1 MAYNRKEEH
10 LAVVKQPREI
20 SNSLL
25 ETIDYIASA
34 RDAELLFDKTV
45 IAEII
50 SLNNADTG
58 EYFVEYQRG
67 KFRAYTPSNLSY
79 VYPKG
84 TNVYVKIPGGDF
96 TQKKIIEG
104 KVSATSYSEEEYAN
118 LSQQIIDMGE
128 IYTDSAEY
136 GILAYAPASS
146 EYYEKV
152 IYENDNLED
161 DLVFSSLLANYP
173 NIMISADFKT
183 QFYGTTVAGNYGL
196 KIEFQEKETGIT
208 YIRRLDITNF
218 SGSIYDYEIYSPQYA
233 IYNLSNYNIQGIKKI
248 TFFQER
254 FLRYDTVFNIYNEP
268 IKIYDTDPNIF
279 VQNIRINF
287 VDIQDSTKDL
297 YYVGIS
303 APQGLSLI
311 KDSDE
316 INLKGVLYYAG
327 KDIMDQKSCECY
339 WYKQNPS
346 ILSGNEGY
354 DKRAGAGWELIKGND
369 FNNLTIT
376 GKDVYQQMRYKLVV
390 VYNST
395 ITLSKD
401 VRVIKYYN
409 ERFTIIRKDVSNTEV
424 KLTIVDAQE
433 KVNEADWYVD
443 LLDGSYL
450 SLAAGTAEI
459 NISQYLDYGN
469 IIFYSISHLDNGDYV
484 PCEYQINTYIQN
496 APVRVVFDGNDAFQY
511 DANGSISYDQSITEV
526 IIKPIITVDKNN
538 VGVKSVTWYNPDGG
552 EIFEY
557 PTTKISN
564 SMISKIWIDKSS
576 NAIHYTI
583 RQKYNANYTN
593 NTLSLKIITLTGKE
607 FYFSKT
613 IVFSKQGEYEIN
625 GLDYSLIIKQCSSD
639 GNEIGI
645 QPLNYINNK
654 YIPIYYKVELRLDGE
669 KIVNGTSYRDENG
682 NILGTYNIDIS
693 CQDINI
699 KSQLYNKTNSIY
711 QVTEAVENADG
722 QYFLRF
728 DVSIGIKNHEASKSV
743 LHFYQPIIVS
753 KNIDITKIKK
763 IAIPSKITYSSDGVP
778 SLKQSDPLSFIYN
791 NIEYINKNTKSLTNN
806 IIIYPFTAG
815 SNKGKYYLSPINNYE
830 GAYFVSSTDTIKTI
844 PMGALSIKIDDS
856 KSITYPIV
864 MLSYR
869 ATNISDNAI
878 NGTNV
883 SVVNEQNLETTKPIQ
898 VEVASGNEKSGK
910 TYIGNGLV
918 QGQMTTYDLSQTNNF
933 VSGIYQYTVDEVPVN
948 VMRADG
954 YVKLGGDAFVIDERG
969 VTSNDANILTTATI
983 IDWIK
988 LHKDEVKQILEL

>member
-1 MAYNRKEEH
+1 
-10 LAVVKQPREI
+10 
-20 SNSLL
+20 
-25 ETIDYIASA
+25 
-34 RDAELLFDKTV
+34 
-45 IAEII
+45 
-50 SLNNADTG
+50 
-58 EYFVEYQRG
+58 
-67 KFRAYTPSNLSY
+67 
-79 VYPKG
+79 
-84 TNVYVKIPGGDF
+84 
-96 TQKKIIEG
+96 
-104 KVSATSYSEEEYAN
+104 
-118 LSQQIIDMGE
+118 
-128 IYTDSAEY
+128 
-136 GILAYAPASS
+136 
-146 EYYEKV
+146 
-152 IYENDNLED
+152 
-161 DLVFSSLLANYP
+161 
-173 NIMISADFKT
+173 
-183 QFYGTTVAGNYGL
+183 
-196 KIEFQEKETGIT
+196 
-208 YIRRLDITNF
+208 
-218 SGSIYDYEIYSPQYA
+218 
-233 IYNLSNYNIQGIKKI
+233 
-248 TFFQER
+248 
-254 FLRYDTVFNIYNEP
+254 
-268 IKIYDTDPNIF
+268 
-279 VQNIRINF
+279 
-287 VDIQDSTKDL
+287 
-297 YYVGIS
+297 
-303 APQGLSLI
+303 
-311 KDSDE
+311 
-316 INLKGVLYYAG
+316 
-327 KDIMDQKSCECY
+327 
-339 WYKQNPS
+339 
-346 ILSGNEGY
+346 
-354 DKRAGAGWELIKGND
+354 
-369 FNNLTIT
+369 
-376 GKDVYQQMRYKLVV
+376 
-390 VYNST
+390 
-395 ITLSKD
+395 
-401 VRVIKYYN
+401 
-409 ERFTIIRKDVSNTEV
+409 
-424 KLTIVDAQE
+424 
-433 KVNEADWYVD
+433 
-443 LLDGSYL
+443 
-450 SLAAGTAEI
+450 
-459 NISQYLDYGN
+459 
-469 IIFYSISHLDNGDYV
+469 
-484 PCEYQINTYIQN
+484 
-496 APVRVVFDGNDAFQY
+496 
-511 DANGSISYDQSITEV
+511 
-526 IIKPIITVDKNN
+526 
-538 VGVKSVTWYNPDGG
+538 
-552 EIFEY
+552 
-557 PTTKISN
+557 
-564 SMISKIWIDKSS
+564 MISKIWVDKSS

-593 NTLSLKIITLTGKE
+593 NTLSLKIITLAGKE

-639 GNEIGI
+639 GNEIGT

-682 NILGTYNIDIS
+682 NILGTYDIDIS

-728 DVSIGIKNHEASKSV
+728 DVSIGIKNHETSKSV

-791 NIEYINKNTKSLTNN
+791 SIEYINKNTKSLTNN

-969 VTSNDANILTTATI
+969 VTSNDASILTTATI